1 MQFDSLTFLLFF
13 AIVLA
18 GAALTRGWGARKN
31 LLLVASYVFYGAWSP
46 AFTLLL
52 AGASILDWM
61 LAQRI
66 HGAGSSR
73 ARRTWL
79 ATSIALNIGT
89 LALFNYGP
97 VLHANLAVLLAGVGA
112 HVHPWSPGLAFPV

>member
-52 AGASILDWM
+52 AGASILD
-61 LAQRI
+61 
-66 HGAGSSR
+66 
-73 ARRTWL
+73 
-79 ATSIALNIGT
+79 
-89 LALFNYGP
+89 
-97 VLHANLAVLLAGVGA
+97 
-112 HVHPWSPGLAFPV
+112 